1 MEEKLGSLLSQ
12 KALRAHWVC
21 LSESPL
27 LMVTQRVSL
36 IRYGWP
42 LVGSRFPDLELLE
55 LLTDPDADPGPAWDL
70 ACCCWLAAPL
80 ESLSHWR

>member
-1 MEEKLGSLLSQ
+1 MVTRNNTQYIITKMENKNSCSSLPE
-12 KALRAHWVC
+12 ALRAHWVC

-42 LVGSRFPDLELLE
+42 LVGSHFPDLELLE
-55 LLTDPDADPGPAWDL
+55 LVTDPGADPGPARDL
-70 ACCCWLAAPL
+70 A
-80 ESLSHWR
+80 